1 VATIPSPSHGPGRRP
16 GPAAPAGSGLRPR
29 PPARSALRRR
39 IVATALVVVSLALL
53 SVYFRESN
61 GGPLHGLQSAGATV
75 LRPFEVGAEHVARP
89 FRDAASWFGGLVDAK
104 SENTKLRRENDRLRN
119 QVVRDVTAV
128 QENDQLRRLLALR
141 DSARFPSN
149 YRALATTV
157 LSRPSGQ
164 FVQQVTVGV
173 GSSSG
178 VQVHSPVITADG
190 LVGQVTKVARH
201 VALVTLLTDATSAA
215 SGVDLRT
222 GASGIVR
229 HGQSTGSTLILD
241 RVAKDKIVHPKDI
254 VITAG
259 WRSGKLADIY
269 PKGLPIGVVT
279 SVGQVDTDLYK
290 NIQVQPFVDFSSLE
304 FVLVLVPTKT
314 P

>member
-1 VATIPSPSHGPGRRP
+1 V
-16 GPAAPAGSGLRPR
+16 
-29 PPARSALRRR
+29 RRR
-39 IVATALVVVSLALL
+39 ILVTALVVVSLALL

-61 GGPLHGLQSAGATV
+61 GGPLHGVQSAGSTV

-89 FRDAASWFGGLVDAK
+89 FRDAASWFSGLVDAK
-104 SENTKLRRENDRLRN
+104 SENAKLRRENDRLRQ
-119 QVVRDVTAV
+119 QVVQDVTAA
-128 QENDQLRRLLALR
+128 QENAQFRRLLALR
-141 DSARFPSN
+141 GSARFPSDF
-149 YRALATTV
+149 RALAATV
-157 LSRPSGQ
+157 ISRPSGQ

-178 VQVHSPVITADG
+178 VRLHSPVVTADG
-190 LVGQVTKVARH
+190 LVGQVTKVARRVSL
-201 VALVTLLTDATSAA
+201 VALLTDETSAA

-241 RVAKDKIVHPKDI
+241 RVAKDQIVHQNDI

-259 WRSGKLADIY
+259 WCSGRLSDIY

-290 NIQVQPFVDFSSLE
+290 NIQIQPFADFSSLE
-304 FVLVLVPTKT
+304 FVLVLVPTQ
-314 P
+314 PQLC